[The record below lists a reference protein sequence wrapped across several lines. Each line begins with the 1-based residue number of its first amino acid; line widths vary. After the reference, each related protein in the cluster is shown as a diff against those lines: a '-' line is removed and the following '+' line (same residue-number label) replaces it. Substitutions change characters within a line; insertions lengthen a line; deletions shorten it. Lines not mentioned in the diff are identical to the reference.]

1 MLSTGTFLNFTLMKA
16 VRISL
21 LLAAVILFTQCSV
34 AEVQSDAQPVEHG
47 QWDSLLKKHVNERG
61 EENYRGFIADST
73 ALNEYLHLLSAH
85 HPNKEHWNKN
95 ERLAY
100 WINAYNAFT
109 IQLIIRHYP
118 VESIKD
124 IAGRIPFI
132 NSPWDLKFIEIEGE
146 TYDLNNIEHGII
158 RKRFNE
164 PRIHFALV
172 CAAVSCPILR
182 NEAYTAERLE
192 EQLEAAAIEF
202 FNDPEKNR
210 ITPQKAELSKI
221 MSWYSGDFTDNATS
235 VFEYVNRYSKVQM
248 TEKTSIS
255 YMDYDW
261 QLNAQ

>member
-1 MLSTGTFLNFTLMKA
+1 MKA
-16 VRISL
+16 FRVLFLFAVVML
-21 LLAAVILFTQCSV
+21 LTQCSV
-34 AEVQSDAQPVEHG
+34 AEVQSDALPVEHEL
-47 QWDSLLKKHVNERG
+47 WDALLKKHVNNQG
-61 EENYRGFIADST
+61 EVNYRGFIADST
-73 ALNEYLHLLSAH
+73 ALNAYLNLLSTH
-85 HPNKEHWNKN
+85 HPNKENWIEN

-109 IQLIIRHYP
+109 IQLIVRHYP

-124 IAGRIPFI
+124 IAGSIPFV
-132 NSPWDLKFIEIEGE
+132 NSPWDIKFIEIEGE

-192 EQLEAAAIEF
+192 EQLEDAATSF

-210 ITPQKAELSKI
+210 ISPEKAELSKI
-221 MSWYSGDFTDNATS
+221 MSWYSGDFKNVAPS
-235 VFEYVNRYSKVQM
+235 IREYVNRYSKVQIS
-248 TEKTSIS
+248 EKATIS
-255 YMDYDW
+255 SMDYDW
-261 QLNAQ
+261 RLNEE